1 MKKLMVLA
9 LVLSVVGLASAGYS
23 FKVNDADY
31 AGSAEVQKG
40 LVTIILKGDAA
51 TQLSGGLYGM
61 MPVSAEVIG
70 PAGNLAGI
78 TLYPDYVGLDYLVD
92 GTNLGGQDN
101 RPKAGDWMK
110 FVYDIQQDTVLDVY
124 DYAVSATAPAGT
136 IALTVIPEPITM
148 GLLAIGGLFI
158 RRKK

>member
-9 LVLSVVGLASAGYS
+9 LVLGVVGLVNAGYS

-31 AGSAEVQKG
+31 AGPVLVQKG

-51 TQLSGGLYGM
+51 TQLVGGLYGL
-61 MPVSAEVIG
+61 MPVSADVIG

-78 TLYPDYVGLDYLVD
+78 TFYPEYDGFDYLVD
-92 GTNLGGQDN
+92 GTNLGGQDS
-101 RPKAGDWMK
+101 RPKDGDWMK
-110 FVYDIQQDTVLDVY
+110 FVYDIQKDTVLSIY
-124 DYAVSATAPAGT
+124 DYAVSFDNPVGT
-136 IALTVIPEPITM
+136 IDLKVIPEPMTM
-148 GLLAIGGLFI
+148 GLLALGGLFI